1 MVGCGL
7 GWRLPGWARTV
18 LTAAAATAVAAA
30 GIEDVEHVVIFMQ
43 ENRPFDHYYGML
55 QGVRGFNDPA
65 APLLPNGDPVWK
77 QPLSVQPAT
86 ARFCGCSACDLVWLQ
101 KGSEVQSMFDTFSC
115 PTLADYA
122 SGGKPPVP
130 ITQGELCSQVVKDL
144 LTTDFENLRIA
155 DFLSPTSTC
164 NASLVVTGLGTSSDV
179 GDAAAYMLPFPLDF
193 KTTAATCMPAPEMD
207 YRCDIAMWNSG
218 HCDAWNTA
226 RAPGFGM
233 SHFNRSELPFYFA
246 LADAFTVGDQY
257 FQSTYTATSPN
268 REHLFSGSNGL
279 SIGDGKFNLLD
290 DSAPDGMEW
299 ETMGETLENANVSWK
314 VYQGLDNF
322 NDNAFAWFEPYKK
335 ARRSDPLW
343 AKGMK
348 HEVRWDQWDR
358 CVAV

>member
-1 MVGCGL
+1 
-7 GWRLPGWARTV
+7 
-18 LTAAAATAVAAA
+18 
-30 GIEDVEHVVIFMQ
+30 
-43 ENRPFDHYYGML
+43 
-55 QGVRGFNDPA
+55 
-65 APLLPNGDPVWK
+65 
-77 QPLSVQPAT
+77 
-86 ARFCGCSACDLVWLQ
+86 
-101 KGSEVQSMFDTFSC
+101 MFDTFSC

-179 GDAAAYMLPFPLDF
+179 GDATAYMLPFPLDF

-290 DSAPDGMEW
+290 DSAPDGMEVGDDGRDP
-299 ETMGETLENANVSWK
+299 GERQCQLDGVPGPGQFQRQRVRVVRALQEGQAHGPPLG
-314 VYQGLDNF
+314 QG
-322 NDNAFAWFEPYKK
+322 
-335 ARRSDPLW
+335 
-343 AKGMK
+343 
-348 HEVRWDQWDR
+348 
-358 CVAV
+358 